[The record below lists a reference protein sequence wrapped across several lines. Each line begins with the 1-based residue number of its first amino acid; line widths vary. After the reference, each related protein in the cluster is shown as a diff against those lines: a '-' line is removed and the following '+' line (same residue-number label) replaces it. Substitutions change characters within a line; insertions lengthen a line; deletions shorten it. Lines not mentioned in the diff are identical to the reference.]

1 MVWPHRA
8 HRLLDSRDNVR
19 VSAASADVSAH
30 QFAYF
35 IGSPCLS
42 FCDKARRRANLPGS
56 AVTALKRVVIDE
68 CLLQWMK
75 GSVDSKALNGRDL
88 GAVFHNRERQT
99 GVDPPS
105 LDQNGTRT
113 ALAVIAAFLCA
124 GQLEAIA

>member
-1 MVWPHRA
+1 LCQHMAHSSHYALIACTAAEITRNCLSNRVVAHVW
-8 HRLLDSRDNVR
+8 VR
-19 VSAASADVSAH
+19 VILQESVNCH
-30 QFAYF
+30 EE
-35 IGSPCLS
+35 
-42 FCDKARRRANLPGS
+42 ARRAK
-56 AVTALKRVVIDE
+56 TTLKPMMIVE

-88 GAVFHNRERQT
+88 GAIFHNRERQT

>member
-1 MVWPHRA
+1 
-8 HRLLDSRDNVR
+8 
-19 VSAASADVSAH
+19 
-30 QFAYF
+30 
-35 IGSPCLS
+35 
-42 FCDKARRRANLPGS
+42 
-56 AVTALKRVVIDE
+56 VIDE

-105 LDQNGTRT
+105 LDQNGTRA